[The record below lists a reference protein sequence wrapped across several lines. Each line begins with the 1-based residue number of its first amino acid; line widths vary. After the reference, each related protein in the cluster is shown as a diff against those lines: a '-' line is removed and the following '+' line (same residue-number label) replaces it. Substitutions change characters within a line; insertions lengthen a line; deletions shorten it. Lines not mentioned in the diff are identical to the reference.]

1 MMARPKESASALIAQ
16 LPPVRGRLTEKA
28 PIGRQTWFGVGGPAE
43 VMFQPADAE
52 DLAAFLALLPEGI
65 PVTVIGVG
73 SNLLVRDGGIA
84 GVTVRLGRGLA
95 SIAVRHGEVR
105 VGAGALD
112 RIVAFAAAEAG
123 LAGLEFLSGIPGT
136 IGGSLRMNAGAYGT
150 EIKGVLVSATALDRS
165 GRSHAIDCEGMQL
178 SYRHCGVDPCW
189 ILIEARL
196 HGADSDRDVITRRL
210 AEIRASREAAQPARA
225 RTGGSTF
232 TNPPGEAAWRLID
245 AAGCRGLVRGGAMV
259 SLKHANFL
267 INTGSATAADLEGLG
282 EEVRR
287 RVYEARGILLEW
299 EICRIGIPVPGIDPI
314 VEHHRDLSHAAPRDA
329 PTPPSAGTERRSPFP
344 PIGPYFR
351 PAKFPL
357 FLGCYG
363 SFNSLIS

>member
-16 LPPVRGRLTEKA
+16 LPPVRGRLTENA
-28 PIGRQTWFGVGGPAE
+28 PIGRQTWFGVGGSAE
-43 VMFQPADAE
+43 VMFRPADAE

-84 GVTVRLGRGLA
+84 GVTVRLGRCFA
-95 SIAVRHGEVR
+95 SINIKHDEVR
-105 VGAGALD
+105 VGARALD
-112 RIVAFAAAEAG
+112 RIVAFAAAKAG

-136 IGGSLRMNAGAYGT
+136 IGGSLRMNAGAYGC
-150 EIKGVLVSATALDRS
+150 EVRDVLVSATALDET
-165 GRSHAIDCEGMQL
+165 GRRRTIDCDEMQL

-189 ILIEARL
+189 IFVEALLR
-196 HGADSDRDVITRRL
+196 GTANDRDVITSRL
-210 AEIRASREAAQPARA
+210 AEIRASREAAQPVRA

-232 TNPPGEAAWRLID
+232 TNPPDEAAWRLID

-259 SLKHANFL
+259 SQKHANFL

-287 RVYEARGILLEW
+287 RVFEARGILLEW
-299 EICRIGIPVPGIDPI
+299 EICRIGIPVPGIDTI
-314 VEHHRDLSHAAPRDA
+314 VEHYRDLSHTAPCAALTRPLLGVGDCH
-329 PTPPSAGTERRSPFP
+329 PSRRL
-344 PIGPYFR
+344 R
-351 PAKFPL
+351 R
-357 FLGCYG
+357 
-363 SFNSLIS
+363 ISAL